1 MTRTNADSSA
11 KASPIPVDLGSTP
24 ATSSDEGDW
33 SDWSPSEHSTEGE
46 DLHDEASFD
55 LVQSHEWSEG
65 IDHRPAFLTKTR
77 IRVNRQ
83 VGGHRSERSRTPS
96 HDGSSVA
103 ASASGDERMRLSFP
117 DPLHASSEASIAFD
131 APSEGSS
138 ASLVGQ
144 DSDGDAEDEH
154 GVPDTTSHPNS
165 EVEYSFLLDAKE
177 DMLFDTKSEPIK
189 VNSAPPVSDVPQQLV
204 DGPAAADA
212 SSPSS
217 SSGPPSGCAV
227 AQWVQSTVQASQS
240 SFPTPLDQDQ
250 DEKINFDHLDSS
262 RPRTPSA
269 DHTLPATTASF
280 DGDTPGNVKDETR
293 LVNVDGANSKHEI
306 MFSTSQ
312 ERLLS
317 NESPSDSQASL
328 RSVDS
333 NMTIL
338 ASSPSNRAKSP
349 AVLGP
354 PIGLR
359 KRSTQQ
365 ASSPSSSKEPSTSTT
380 SAVPFSS
387 SLATAAASPA
397 NAQESQAAN
406 TNPSEA
412 PSSEDCAEIEYFDL
426 SKNRVCRDTSAQ
438 FWIRST
444 SALVV
449 LSVIIVGLGC
459 GFLPARHGNL
469 ATMDQRVVSN
479 SSSQSRPIS
488 GGSSQPASGHGE
500 AGSKLK
506 PTLAVTPAI
515 LDQVDVASAP
525 IVPVQRAADVDPV
538 AMTKAPVAR
547 RPSSRGSHASA
558 YRMVRPFQGQVEEV
572 IPRSES
578 VRDERCPCQCPKDH
592 GESTTDEEDDFWSQP
607 SDSNSLAIFK
617 ALVDAAQAQASTL
630 VKYASETALR
640 ESKKRIKRLG
650 QDADR
655 QAKKMGRDFDHM
667 ARRAAHLNG
676 HARRQS
682 VKMGT
687 SLHHL
692 FYRTGERSHLRNADY
707 ARIKKHMV
715 KLEQRMKQAIELLPD
730 RSEQLRREGKKVAEV
745 VTRCVVEAKWMVES
759 WRNGEIDL
767 LRIREDGFKFKQC
780 DAHGVKDEQKC
791 KARRKMAKER
801 GGKGK
806 APGRKRR
813 GLWR

>member
-1 MTRTNADSSA
+1 MTRPNADSSA
-11 KASPIPVDLGSTP
+11 KVSPIPVDLGSAP

-33 SDWSPSEHSTEGE
+33 SDWSPSEHSTEGD

-65 IDHRPAFLTKTR
+65 IDHRPAFLTKTH
-77 IRVNRQ
+77 INRQ

-154 GVPDTTSHPNS
+154 GVPGTTSRPNS

-177 DMLFDTKSEPIK
+177 DMPFDTKSEPIK
-189 VNSAPPVSDVPQQLV
+189 VDSAPPVSDVPQQV
-204 DGPAAADA
+204 DGPVAADA

-217 SSGPPSGCAV
+217 SSGPPSGCAI

-240 SFPTPLDQDQ
+240 SSPTPLDQD
-250 DEKINFDHLDSS
+250 EKFNFDHLDSS
-262 RPRTPSA
+262 RPRTPSEV
-269 DHTLPATTASF
+269 HTLPATTASV
-280 DGDTPGNVKDETR
+280 DGDTPRNVKDETK
-293 LVNVDGANSKHEI
+293 LVDVDGANSKHEI

-312 ERLLS
+312 ERPLS

-338 ASSPSNRAKSP
+338 ASSPSNRTKSP
-349 AVLGP
+349 AVLGS

-365 ASSPSSSKEPSTSTT
+365 ASLPSSSKEPSTSTT
-380 SAVPFSS
+380 SAVPTSS
-387 SLATAAASPA
+387 SLTTAAASQA
-397 NAQESQAAN
+397 NAQESQATN

-412 PSSEDCAEIEYFDL
+412 PSPEDCAEIEYFDL
-426 SKNRVCRDTSAQ
+426 SKKRVCRDTSTQ

-469 ATMDQRVVSN
+469 AMMDQGVVSN

-488 GGSSQPASGHGE
+488 GSSSHPASGHGE
-500 AGSKLK
+500 AGSKLE
-506 PTLAVTPAI
+506 PALAVTPTI
-515 LDQVDVASAP
+515 LDQVDVASTP
-525 IVPVQRAADVDPV
+525 IAPVQRAADVDPV
-538 AMTKAPVAR
+538 ATMKAPVAR
-547 RPSSRGSHASA
+547 RPSSRQSHASA
-558 YRMVRPFQGQVEEV
+558 YRMVRPFKGQVEEV

-578 VRDERCPCQCPKDH
+578 VRDERCHCQCSKDY
-592 GESTTDEEDDFWSQP
+592 GESTTGEQDDFWSQP
-607 SDSNSLAIFK
+607 SDSNPLAAFK

-630 VKYASETALR
+630 AKYASETALR
-640 ESKKRIKRLG
+640 ESKKRIKKLG

-655 QAKKMGRDFDHM
+655 QAKKLARDFDHM

-682 VKMGT
+682 VKMGK

-692 FYRTGERSHLRNADY
+692 FHRTGERSHLRNADY

-715 KLEQRMKQAIELLPD
+715 KLEHRMKQAIKLLPD
-730 RSEQLRREGKKVAEV
+730 RSEQIRREGKKAAEV
-745 VTRCVVEAKWMVES
+745 VTRRVLEAKWMVES

-767 LRIREDGFKFKQC
+767 LRVREDGFKVKQC
-780 DAHGVKDEQKC
+780 DAHGVKDEKEC